1 MSLVN
6 LAKVDIIVMM
16 MRLVTCSNTG
26 ISISALQEIIV
37 HQEPGCLLNVR
48 QALIQMML
56 SAIDQHR
63 SEIALYVPSIIIAPW
78 ELIVASDIHARQEH
92 TVLKDQHGHFN
103 AHQGS
108 GAIG

>member
-16 MRLVTCSNTG
+16 MLLAICSNTE

-37 HQEPGCLLNVR
+37 HQEHGCLINAW

-56 SAIDQHR
+56 SAIGRHHL
-63 SEIALYVPSIIIAPW
+63 EIARYVPSIIIVHW
-78 ELIVASDIHARQEH
+78 ELIVASDIHARQAH
-92 TVLKDQHGHFN
+92 TVLQDQHGHCN
-103 AHQGS
+103 AHQVS
-108 GAIG
+108 GAIE